1 MARVVVLVGG
11 RSSERAI
18 SLKTGLAVAG
28 AFERLG
34 WDLRLLDTGRP
45 ALPALPLAEFRAL
58 PELGAPDAAPPAAG
72 REAGL
77 PAPQALTQALAPRPG
92 SAWQPDLVFI
102 ALHGGSGEDGTVQAL
117 LDWLGLPYTGCGMAA
132 SALAMDKW
140 RSKMLL
146 RDGGLAVPPG
156 YLVEVPPPRLADPAY
171 PEELARRLEADP
183 GWPAVIKPNREGSSV
198 GLAVLASRA
207 EALAELP
214 GVLAVSGELLVEAFI
229 PGRELTVAVLGGQAL
244 PLVEILPTSGLYDYQ
259 HKYEKGRT
267 RYVCPAELPPAL
279 AARVQADALKAWQLL
294 GCRHLARVDFRLA
307 ADGTPYCLE
316 VNTIPGMTETSLF
329 PMAAAAAGLD
339 FPALVA
345 EIARLALADAAR
357 RAAAAAPDERGQTPA

>member
-11 RSSERAI
+11 RSNERAI

-28 AFERLG
+28 ALERLG

-45 ALPALPLAEFRAL
+45 ERPALPLAEFKSL
-58 PELGAPDAAPPAAG
+58 PDPATGAAA
-72 REAGL
+72 EAGGGL
-77 PAPQALTQALAPRPG
+77 PTPQALSQALAPRQGG
-92 SAWQPDLVFI
+92 SAWQPDLVFN

-117 LDWLGLPYTGCGMAA
+117 LDWLGVAYTGCGMAA

-140 RSKMLL
+140 RSKMLF
-146 RDGGLAVPPG
+146 RDGGLAVPAG
-156 YLVEVPPPRLADPAY
+156 YLLEVPAARRDDPLY
-171 PEELARRLEADP
+171 IEELARRLEADP

-198 GLAVLASRA
+198 GLAVLESRE
-207 EALAELP
+207 EALAALP
-214 GVLAVSGELLVEAFI
+214 GVLAVSPELLVETFI
-229 PGRELTVAVLGGQAL
+229 PGRELTAAVLGGQAL
-244 PLVEILPTSGLYDYQ
+244 PLVEIIPASGLYDYQ

-267 RYVCPAELPPAL
+267 RYACPAELPLAL
-279 AARVQADALKAWQLL
+279 AARLQADALTAWRLL

-307 ADGTPYCLE
+307 PDGTPYCLE

-345 EIARLALADAAR
+345 EIARLALE
-357 RAAAAAPDERGQTPA
+357 RA

>member
-11 RSSERAI
+11 RSNERAI

-28 AFERLG
+28 ALERLG

-45 ALPALPLAEFRAL
+45 ALPALPLAEFKAL
-58 PELGAPDAAPPAAG
+58 PETAGGEQAA
-72 REAGL
+72 AGL
-77 PAPQALTQALAPRPG
+77 PAPQALTQALSPRQG
-92 SAWQPDLVFI
+92 GGGWQPDLVFN

-117 LDWLGLPYTGCGMAA
+117 LDWLGVPYTGCGMAA
-132 SALAMDKW
+132 SAFAMDKW
-140 RSKMLL
+140 RSKLL
-146 RDGGLAVPPG
+146 FRDGGLAVPPG
-156 YLVEVPPPRLADPAY
+156 YLVEVPAPRLADPAY
-171 PEELARRLEADP
+171 ATELARRLEADP

-198 GLAVLASRA
+198 GLAILESRE
-207 EALAELP
+207 EALAALP

-229 PGRELTVAVLGGQAL
+229 PGRELTAAVLGGQAL
-244 PLVEILPTSGLYDYQ
+244 PLVEIIPTGGRYDYQ

-279 AARVQADALKAWQLL
+279 AARVQADALSAWRLL

-307 ADGTPYCLE
+307 PDGTPYCLE

-345 EIARLALADAAR
+345 EIARLALADAVR
-357 RAAAAAPDERGQTPA
+357 RPAAAAQDERAETPS